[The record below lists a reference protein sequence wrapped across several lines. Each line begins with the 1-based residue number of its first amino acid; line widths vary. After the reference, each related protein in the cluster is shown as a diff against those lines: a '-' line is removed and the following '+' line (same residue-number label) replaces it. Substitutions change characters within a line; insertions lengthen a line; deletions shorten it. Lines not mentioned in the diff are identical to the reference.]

1 STKLGDRTEW
11 FAAVTGHSRFIT
23 RGGIGNQPSVLR
35 IRLASIS
42 LPQQIF
48 PVHQHLRL
56 STSRREPWWATSST
70 AWSLR
75 LHSRLHS
82 RFTAGRIRILA
93 CHQPVATLLSRCTI
107 FWR

>member
-1 STKLGDRTEW
+1 MVCSCYGAFKLY
-11 FAAVTGHSRFIT
+11 HK
-23 RGGIGNQPSVLR
+23 GGIGNQPSVLR

-82 RFTAGRIRILA
+82 RFTAGSIRVCGVQKVFPA
-93 CHQPVATLLSRCTI
+93 LLFGFKI
-107 FWR
+107 FGRFLVTSL